1 MYYVMR
7 VSAPSLHRESTDS
20 LICDTANLEFLSKHS
35 ELHRTLKLSGPYKY
49 VEESRNPGD
58 TSICAIP
65 T

>member
-7 VSAPSLHRESTDS
+7 ASAPFLHRVYRLS
-20 LICDTANLEFLSKHS
+20 DTANLEFLSKHS
-35 ELHRTLKLSGPYKY
+35 ELHRTLKPSGPYKY